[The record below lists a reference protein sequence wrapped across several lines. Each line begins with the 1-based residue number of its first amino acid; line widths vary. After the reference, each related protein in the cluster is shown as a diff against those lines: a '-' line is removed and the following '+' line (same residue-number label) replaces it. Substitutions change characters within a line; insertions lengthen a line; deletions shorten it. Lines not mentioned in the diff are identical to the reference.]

1 MSRYFATFLHCHC
14 FTLLNQEL
22 QCGGSP
28 VCDYLRKIKGA
39 VLCSYAF
46 KFKVIIKGVQSQEK
60 Q

>member
-1 MSRYFATFLHCHC
+1 MSRYFATFLDCHC

-22 QCGGSP
+22 QCGGS
-28 VCDYLRKIKGA
+28 VCAYLRIIKGA
-39 VLCSYAF
+39 VLCSYVL